1 MTRLPATAARLP
13 LFIASL
19 LLVSRTPDLASQT
32 AAAPADSQ
40 FVLQPRVFPK
50 PLVSKQDALIWG
62 AALAAA
68 AVADLAVRDFA
79 QGQRSAFTNDA
90 ASVGNSLGTA
100 YVWAPALVGTWL
112 VGVAAGESKLAK
124 AAAWAAASGTV
135 SGGITALAKA
145 TFGRKRPP
153 AGDATSFDP
162 FSGNSSFPSGHT
174 SFAFAIASSLAH
186 ATKDGWSDVGLYAL
200 AGFTGWS
207 RINHDRHWVS
217 DVVAGAALG
226 FLVGRQLTLGRL
238 RARPIVAPNGA
249 GIALTF

>member
-153 AGDATSFDP
+153 AGDATSETARFP
-162 FSGNSSFPSGHT
+162 RATPPSLSRSRRAWLTRPRTAGRMSGCTPSLG
-174 SFAFAIASSLAH
+174 SP
-186 ATKDGWSDVGLYAL
+186 G
-200 AGFTGWS
+200 
-207 RINHDRHWVS
+207 
-217 DVVAGAALG
+217 GAESTMIDIG
-226 FLVGRQLTLGRL
+226 CLTLSPGRPW
-238 RARPIVAPNGA
+238 ASWWGA
-249 GIALTF
+249 N